1 MPNGITHARQ
11 TLGPPSPHLDVPFL
25 DHLPFHTNQP
35 QLSLPH
41 FSSAAKD
48 KNPMIFFLL
57 QSVWSA
63 RKQNRCIQSH
73 DFLSLTPV

>member
-1 MPNGITHARQ
+1 
-11 TLGPPSPHLDVPFL
+11 
-25 DHLPFHTNQP
+25 
-35 QLSLPH
+35 
-41 FSSAAKD
+41 
-48 KNPMIFFLL
+48 MIFFLL